1 MILAGD
7 IGGTKTVLAV
17 FDEAGDRLNLVREE
31 VYPSASAASLEE
43 LGIKFLET
51 VGRPAVRAACFGV
64 AGAVVDGRAKA
75 TNLPWQIDEAVLSSA
90 LGITPVRL
98 LNDLEAAAYGVLV
111 LPPESLHTL
120 QDGTPPKGGGT
131 MALIAAGTGLGE
143 AILPWDGQVHRVMA
157 SEGGHVDFGPRNE
170 LEAALWEYLR
180 WEFGH
185 VSWERVLSGPGFMN
199 IYHFLRRHRKLVEPS
214 WLTDEI
220 KAGTPSAVVSQ
231 AGLAGKDPV
240 CAETVVLFISLYGAE
255 AGNLALKA
263 LSVGGLFVGGGI
275 APKMLSAFKVAT
287 FIDAFAAKGRM
298 APVLRNIPVHVV
310 LDPRAP
316 LLGAAS
322 HARTL

>member
-17 FDEAGDRLNLVREE
+17 FDEGGDRLSLVREE
-31 VYPSASAASLEE
+31 VYPSASAVSLEE
-43 LGIKFLET
+43 LGAKFLET
-51 VGRPAVRAACFGV
+51 VGRPAVRVACFGV

-75 TNLPWQIDEAVLSSA
+75 TNLPWQIDEATVSSA
-90 LGITPVRL
+90 LGISPVRL
-98 LNDLEAAAYGVLV
+98 LNDLEAAAHGVLV
-111 LPPESLHTL
+111 LPPESVHTL
-120 QDGTPPKGGGT
+120 QPGTPPKGGGT

-143 AILPWDGQVHRVMA
+143 AIMPWDGQVHRVMA
-157 SEGGHVDFGPRNE
+157 SEGGHADFGPRNE
-170 LEAALWEYLR
+170 LEAALWEFLR

-185 VSWERVLSGPGFMN
+185 VSWERVLSGPGFLN
-199 IYHFLRRHRKLVEPS
+199 VYHFLRRHRKLVEPT

-220 KAGTPSAVVSQ
+220 KAGTASAVVSQ

-263 LSVGGLFVGGGI
+263 LAVGGVFVGGGI

-287 FIDAFAAKGRM
+287 FVDAFAEKGRM
-298 APVLRNIPVHVV
+298 APVLRNIPVHVI

-322 HARTL
+322 RARTL

>member
-1 MILAGD
+1 VILAGD

-17 FDEAGDRLNLVREE
+17 FDEGGDRLSLVREE
-31 VYPSASAASLEE
+31 TYPSASAASLEE
-43 LGIKFLET
+43 LGLKFLET
-51 VGRPAVRAACFGV
+51 VGRPAVRTACFGV
-64 AGAVVDGRAKA
+64 AGAVVDGRAKT
-75 TNLPWQIDEAVLSSA
+75 TNLPWQIDEGALSSA
-90 LGITPVRL
+90 LGISSVRL
-98 LNDLEAAAYGVLV
+98 LNDLEAAAHGVLV

-120 QDGTPPKGGGT
+120 QPGTPPKAGGT

-143 AILPWDGQVHRVMA
+143 AIMPWDGHVHHVMA
-157 SEGGHVDFGPRNE
+157 SEGGHADFSPRNE

-199 IYHFLRRHRKLVEPS
+199 VYHFLRRHRKAVEPS

-220 KAGTPSAVVSQ
+220 KAGTASAVISQ

-240 CAETVVLFISLYGAE
+240 CAETVVVFISLYGAE

-275 APKMLSAFKVAT
+275 APKMLSAFGVAT
-287 FIDAFAAKGRM
+287 FIDAFAEKGRM

-316 LLGAAS
+316 LLGAAER
-322 HARTL
+322 ARTL